1 MNKIIIDN
9 RTSEPDDDVLLR
21 VYAIISDGRVS
32 ETAGRA
38 HYCHVTTW
46 KDGMVIYAGINAKS
60 DRFVVMKDETKPHGW
75 DE

>member
-1 MNKIIIDN
+1 MSKIIIDN
-9 RTSEPDDDVLLR
+9 RTNVPDVEVVSR
-21 VYAIISDGRVS
+21 VAFIMEGGRIST
-32 ETAGRA
+32 TAGKS

>member
-9 RTSEPDDDVLLR
+9 RTSEPDGDVLRR
-21 VYAIISDGRVS
+21 VLLVMAEGRISK
-32 ETAGRA
+32 TAGKA

-46 KDGMVIYAGINAKS
+46 KDGMVIYAGINARS